1 LEVLVIGALFFT
13 PGSSL
18 VLGLLIFAGILVVGR
33 FRGSVPARAEL
44 ADEREGPARAAD
56 RQLARRRRFLL
67 RLALVAPWV
76 IVAPFVVIE
85 ATGWVH
91 TLLRY
96 TAPHLADLFSSDPT
110 AVRWWWY
117 AASPAAAAV
126 CMAVVLGVFVRE
138 RVRPETP
145 VIPVVRRGWVSFL
158 SPQVA
163 VVAIVALALFT
174 ITTLVAGAASRP
186 DDNGWYSILEIPVG
200 DGAGSSTFFGWA
212 YGVPAL
218 VAIAA
223 LTALVWASLRA
234 DALRPFVRP
243 ETVAAETESRRV
255 TAALLARLFTAT
267 VLLTLG
273 GAWLMI
279 GGAGTSSVGFS
290 MPGVGT
296 YMFSAGYASFAPAFV
311 VAGVGLQTVAVV
323 LLLLTIHMRRRLD
336 PKPAASAPSLSD
348 VAA

>member
-1 LEVLVIGALFFT
+1 
-13 PGSSL
+13 
-18 VLGLLIFAGILVVGR
+18 
-33 FRGSVPARAEL
+33 
-44 ADEREGPARAAD
+44 
-56 RQLARRRRFLL
+56 
-67 RLALVAPWV
+67 
-76 IVAPFVVIE
+76 
-85 ATGWVH
+85 
-91 TLLRY
+91 
-96 TAPHLADLFSSDPT
+96 
-110 AVRWWWY
+110 
-117 AASPAAAAV
+117 
-126 CMAVVLGVFVRE
+126 MAVVLGVVRE
-138 RVRPETP
+138 QVRPQTP
-145 VIPVVRRGWVSFL
+145 VIPVVRRGWASFL

-223 LTALVWASLRA
+223 LTALVWASLRV

-243 ETVAAETESRRV
+243 ETVAAETESRRG

-279 GGAGTSSVGFS
+279 GGAGTGSVGFS
-290 MPGVGT
+290 IPGVGT

-311 VAGVGLQTVAVV
+311 VAGVGMQTAAVV
-323 LLLLTIHMRRRLD
+323 LLLVTIHMRRRLD